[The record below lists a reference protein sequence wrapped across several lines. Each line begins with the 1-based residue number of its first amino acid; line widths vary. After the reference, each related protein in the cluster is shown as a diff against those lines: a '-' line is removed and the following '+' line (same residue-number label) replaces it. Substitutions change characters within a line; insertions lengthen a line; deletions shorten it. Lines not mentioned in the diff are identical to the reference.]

1 MRYTRSLIS
10 FVILT
15 MLVGLGFLVLSADQA
30 RAGSNG
36 GDICSIIIKK
46 DADPADDTPFNFLF
60 GNGGSGSF
68 KLMDPSDNTETFM
81 IKANTSLSV
90 EEEVPEGWI
99 LEETGCSRGGAD
111 DCGEE
116 DQEPCINLIEI
127 PNGRIFECLDTDTAT
142 SATCTFFNVN
152 IERNVPTL
160 SQWGLIAMA
169 GILGIVGY
177 LVIRRK
183 KATA

>member
-1 MRYTRSLIS
+1 LRYTRRLIS
-10 FVILT
+10 FFILT
-15 MLVGLGFLVLSADQA
+15 MLVGLGFLFLIADQA
-30 RAGSNG
+30 NAGISP
-36 GDICSIIIKK
+36 CSIIIEK
-46 DADPADDTPFNFLF
+46 DADPADNTPFNFLL
-60 GNGGSGSF
+60 GDGGSF

-81 IKANTSLSV
+81 IEANTSLSV
-90 EEEVPEGWI
+90 VEEVPEGWI

-111 DCGEE
+111 NCGED

-127 PNGRIFECLDTDTAT
+127 PNGRTFECLDTDTAT

-169 GILGIVGY
+169 GILGIVGFM
-177 LVIRRK
+177 VMRRK
-183 KATA
+183 KATT